1 MAISIRLRGLGRAC
15 LTALFGIAVTA
26 CSATPTPVVPSAT
39 AAPAP
44 TVAASETARPAPTSA
59 ALNSPLAVKP
69 ASTPAAVAPGSS
81 ATPATAVAP
90 IPGRGKVAGRAVRA
104 AGSSGHPSFIVSGEL
119 YLGVLVPAAD
129 PKLPPAVAVSPG
141 DAPHAQVNQATGE
154 FVFLNVPPGTYA
166 LVMIGFSD
174 SYVFERPHG
183 GGRIDVKVEANKTTD
198 LGDVTVK

>member
-1 MAISIRLRGLGRAC
+1 MTNSLRLRVLRHSC
-15 LTALFGIAVTA
+15 LAALFTIATTA
-26 CSATPTPVVPSAT
+26 CSAPPAPVVPVAT
-39 AAPAP
+39 AASSPAITVSP
-44 TVAASETARPAPTSA
+44 TTRPAPTSA
-59 ALNSPLAVKP
+59 ALSSPLAVAP
-69 ASTPAAVAPGSS
+69 VLTATSAAPAAPI
-81 ATPATAVAP
+81 AP

-104 AGSSGHPSFIVSGEL
+104 AGNSGHPSYIVSGEL
-119 YLGVLVPAAD
+119 YLGALVPAAD

-174 SYVFERPHG
+174 SYVFERPNG

-198 LGDVTVK
+198 LGDVTVR